1 MDVLTPEQRKR
12 NMSAIKGKNTKP
24 EILVRKLLHRLGY
37 RFKIQRK
44 DLPGKPDIVL
54 PKYKTAIFINGC
66 FWHRHAGCKYASTPS
81 TNSEFWEKKFAA
93 NVKRD
98 ARNYATLKEQGW
110 NVLIIWECEVKE
122 ILRTKVIPGLP
133 SRIFTPYPTDEE
145 PPESAPLMAA
155 DYEKQAI

>member
-24 EILVRKLLHRLGY
+24 EVLVRKLLHGLGY
-37 RFKIQRK
+37 RFRIQRK

-66 FWHRHAGCKYASTPS
+66 FWHRHKGCKLASEPS
-81 TNSEFWEKKFAA
+81 TNRDFWEKKFAA
-93 NVKRD
+93 NVERD
-98 ARNYATLKEQGW
+98 IRNYAALKEQGW

-122 ILRTKVIPGLP
+122 LLRTKIIPGLP
-133 SRIFTPYPTDEE
+133 SRISTPYHTDENL
-145 PPESAPLMAA
+145 PESAALMVA
-155 DYEKQAI
+155 EEESE

>member
-1 MDVLTPEQRKR
+1 
-12 NMSAIKGKNTKP
+12 MSAIKGKNTKP

-81 TNSEFWEKKFAA
+81 TNSDFWEKKFAA
-93 NVKRD
+93 NVGRD
-98 ARNYATLKEQGW
+98 ARNYAALKDQGW

-122 ILRTKVIPGLP
+122 LLRTKIIPGLP
-133 SRIFTPYPTDEE
+133 SRISTPYPTDDDL
-145 PPESAPLMAA
+145 PESAPLMAA
-155 DYEKQAI
+155 EETAYT